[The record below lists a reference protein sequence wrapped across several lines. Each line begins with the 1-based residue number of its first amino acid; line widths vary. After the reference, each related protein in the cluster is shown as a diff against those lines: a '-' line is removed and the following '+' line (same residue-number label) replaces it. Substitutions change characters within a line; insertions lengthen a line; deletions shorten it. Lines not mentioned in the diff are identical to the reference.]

1 MSTSENRFIRW
12 FGTIATALIIA
23 SIIGIIGM
31 YYTSGILATQK
42 EVNGKEIEEVREF
55 HKDDVELIRQSM
67 RDIRNDQ
74 KVIKSDIK
82 DILKAVK

>member
-1 MSTSENRFIRW
+1 M
-12 FGTIATALIIA
+12 
-23 SIIGIIGM
+23 
-31 YYTSGILATQK
+31 ATQT

-55 HKDDVELIRQSM
+55 HKDDVGLIRQSM